1 MISTLVSCVLT
12 QSSVPRWLDLVGIG
26 IVALFLVLGVMR
38 GLWWQLVR
46 LLGLI
51 AAIAVARALAPRMS
65 PQVLDW
71 FPSLGPR
78 VAHGFAWAIVFLAG
92 MLLVALLGRLGKA
105 GLESAELGGLDRL
118 GGAVAGALSGVL
130 VHAALLLCL
139 CQIGSKDWCG
149 DAVRGTQSR
158 NLLDRLAHNIP
169 HLVDDQAWAGLDPA
183 IQK

>member
-1 MISTLVSCVLT
+1 MH
-12 QSSVPRWLDLVGIG
+12 WLDIAGLG
-26 IVALFLVLGVMR
+26 IVALFLVLGAMR

-51 AAIAVARALAPRMS
+51 AAIAVARALAPRLS

-78 VAHGFAWAIVFLAG
+78 AAHGLAWALVFLTG
-92 MLLVALLGRLGKA
+92 MLLVALLGRIGKA
-105 GLESAELGGLDRL
+105 GLESAELGGVDRV

-139 CQIGSKDWCG
+139 CQLGSREWCV

-169 HLVDDQAWAGLDPA
+169 HLVDDQAWAGLHPT
-183 IQK
+183 IER